1 MESQSSGSVGNP
13 LGISAM
19 VNRLSTVKKRSR
31 GTVQLALTPYAIS
44 GYLRLFGLKKSRLV
58 RSLALP
64 VDPLGGSETDL
75 PSIDVAVPC
84 GPNDIAMLPVVLD
97 RVKNGSTNPI
107 ARKFA
112 VVPPRLLS
120 QAQDLAGDRF
130 TVVDEALLLGPE
142 VLDLVMVRFPTRSNW
157 VVQQLVKVAF
167 VLQSEAP
174 GVLILDADTMLLK
187 PRTWLTSRGVQ
198 VLTPTMEWHQDY
210 YNFLRT
216 VSPPSWPGPRY
227 SFVPHHMLM
236 QPDVLRSV
244 MEQSGLRELHDLVQ
258 ALGCETDYP
267 NQSMFCIEY
276 ELYAQGMLAIRPED
290 VALAKWSNIGVR
302 RTPDAIAHSEAVGDF
317 MSVSLH
323 HYLD

>member
-13 LGISAM
+13 LGLSAM
-19 VNRLSTVKKRSR
+19 VNRLSTDKERSR

-44 GYLRLFGLKKSRLV
+44 GYLRSLGLNKSRLV
-58 RSLALP
+58 RSLTLP
-64 VDPLGGSETDL
+64 VDPLGGSEAHL

-84 GPNDIAMLPVVLD
+84 GPNDIAMLPIVLD

-107 ARKFA
+107 AQKFA
-112 VVPPRLLS
+112 VLPPRLLA
-120 QAQDLAGDRF
+120 QAQDVAGDRF
-130 TVVDEALLLGPE
+130 TVVDEALLLGPD
-142 VLDLVMVRFPTRSNW
+142 VLDLVMARFPTRRNW
-157 VVQQLVKVAF
+157 VVQQLVKVAV

-187 PRTWLTSRGVQ
+187 PRTWLTRRGVQ

-216 VSPPSWPGPRY
+216 VCPPSWPEPRY

-236 QPDVLRSV
+236 QPEVLRSV
-244 MEQSGLRELHDLVQ
+244 MTQIGLGGLHDLAE
-258 ALGCETDYP
+258 ALGCEADYA

-276 ELYAQGMLAIRPED
+276 ELYAQGMLATRPED
-290 VALAKWSNIGVR
+290 VALAKWSNIGAR
-302 RTPDAIAHSEAVGDF
+302 RAPDLIAHPEATGNY

-323 HYLD
+323 HYLG